1 MSHSSGIELSDNLI
15 DTFKQINES
24 GESRFITAVIEE
36 EYIVVKD
43 IEKGTSEFENDL
55 DLVLNYLVEGEPMYI
70 LFRTETRDELTERYK
85 WILFAYIPDKAKV
98 RMKML
103 YSSTKARFRTVLG
116 GTVFQYEI
124 HGTQFSDFGKNG
136 YESFLQHELAAPPL
150 TEQEEEREREI
161 ELGIQGIGAAPT
173 GMATVAASGGIAFP
187 IEESVHSAMKN
198 FVTNNCNYVQIGI
211 DIQNEKIVLQKESS
225 VELEQLG
232 EEVPLTLPAFHFY
245 KWIHEHE
252 GNQITSILYI
262 FSCPDGSGNTKSA
275 PVKQRMLYSS
285 SKGAVEMILQ
295 QNGGDDVKVDL
306 KLEINNPN
314 DLNAKEI
321 HDKIHPPPVEQKKMF
336 AKPKPKFARKK

>member
-1 MSHSSGIELSDNLI
+1 MSHSSGIELSDQLI

-24 GESRFITAVIEE
+24 GSSRFITAVIEDE
-36 EYIVVKD
+36 FIVVKS
-43 IEKGTSEFENDL
+43 IEQGTTDFDSDL
-55 DLVLNYLVEGEPMYI
+55 DLVLNHLVDGEPLYI
-70 LFRTETRDELTERYK
+70 LFRTETRDELTEKYK

-124 HGTQFSDFGKNG
+124 HGTQFSDFGKSG
-136 YESFLQHELAAPPL
+136 YETFLQHENAAPPL

-173 GMATVAASGGIAFP
+173 GMATVASGGIAFP
-187 IEESVHSAMKN
+187 IEDEVHSAMKK
-198 FVTNNCNYVQIGI
+198 FVNNECNYVQIGI
-211 DIQNEKIVLQKESS
+211 DVQNEKIVCQKEES
-225 VELEQLG
+225 VELETLG
-232 EEVPLTLPAFHFY
+232 NEIPLSLPAFHFY
-245 KWIHEHE
+245 KWNHEHE
-252 GNQITSILYI
+252 GNMISSIIYI

-285 SKGAVEMILQ
+285 SKGAVEMVLQ
-295 QNGGDDVKVDL
+295 MNGGEDVKVDL

-314 DLNAKEI
+314 DINVKEI